1 MHPKIIKRVCLSIL
15 TCLGTAT
22 LSAQQEEIKPYE
34 DSTLPVYQRVSDLLS
49 RLSVEDKVNL
59 LIGTGMPEVELLKRI
74 NPVVGSSNYLVAG
87 CAGTTTPLDR
97 HRLPAIVMTDGPAG
111 VRISP
116 TRPGSEKTYYA
127 TNFPTGMSIACSWDV
142 DLAGNIGEAIGN
154 EALEYGSD
162 VQLAPAIN
170 IMRNPLCGRN
180 YEYYSEDPWLTGK
193 IAAAYI
199 EGVQKNG
206 VAASVKHFAANN
218 NETNRMEIDA
228 EVSQRALREIYLRAF
243 EIAVKEAKPATVMS
257 SYNKL
262 NGVYTSANYELLT
275 TVLRDEWGF
284 NGTVMTD
291 WFGGYAG
298 YKAFRGEYRSVTL
311 QQIQAGNDLLMPG
324 ITPQKAEL
332 LAGIQSGK
340 LRMED
345 VDTALRRILT
355 LLFRSPRM
363 NRYTYSDAPNL
374 KAHAEVARRASTDGM
389 VLLKNDGGTL
399 PLAADV
405 RKPVLFGS
413 GSYNFIAGG
422 TGSGFVHT
430 AYSVSLMEGMQQAG
444 FPEDDELCK
453 LYLPFLDRE
462 RVRLDN
468 EAKKYANP
476 PAFTPAEMPL
486 KKKIIQKKAETED
499 VAIITIGRN
508 TGEFFDWKPVK
519 GEYYLSDAEQELI
532 DNVSAA
538 FHAKGKKVVVV
549 LNIGNVIETASWQ
562 DKADAILVAWL
573 GGQEGGNSVVD
584 ILTGKVSP
592 SGKLA
597 MTFPA
602 RYEDIPFAGEFPG
615 LTEAE
620 PQTVRYKEGVYVGYR
635 YFDSFGVKPAFA
647 FGHGLSYTTFEYSNV
662 QVSHPEFD
670 RELFVSVD
678 IRNTGER
685 AGREV
690 VQLYLGAPD
699 NLLDKPVREL
709 KGFAKTRLLQPGEVQ
724 RITFRLTPRELSSFR
739 SDLSAWVA
747 DEGSYTVELA
757 AASDDIRQKATFTLP
772 RTQIVE
778 KVNDVLKAP
787 GHFTDLKRTK
797 LTK

>member
-1 MHPKIIKRVCLSIL
+1 MYLKIFKRACLTLI
-15 TCLGTAT
+15 TCLGTT
-22 LSAQQEEIKPYE
+22 
-34 DSTLPVYQRVSDLLS
+34 TLPAQVEELKSYKDDSLPIYLRVSNLMS

-74 NPVVGSSNYLVAG
+74 NPVVGSTNYLVAG
-87 CAGTTTPLDR
+87 CAGTTTPLDK
-97 HRLPAIVMTDGPAG
+97 HGLPAIVMTDGPAG

-116 TRPGSEKTYYA
+116 TRKESSKTYYA
-127 TNFPTGMSIACSWDV
+127 TNFPTGMSIACSWDTK
-142 DLAGNIGEAIGN
+142 LAEQIGEAIGN

-180 YEYYSEDPWLTGK
+180 YEYYSEDPHLSGK
-193 IAAAYI
+193 IATAYI
-199 EGVQKNG
+199 EGIQKNG
-206 VAASVKHFAANN
+206 IATSVKHFVANN
-218 NETNRMEIDA
+218 NETNRMEINA
-228 EVSQRALREIYLRAF
+228 EVSQRALREIYLRGF

-275 TVLRDEWGF
+275 TILRDEWGF

-298 YKAFRGEYRSVTL
+298 YKAFRGEYKSVTL
-311 QQIQAGNDLLMPG
+311 EQIQAGNDLLMPG
-324 ITPQKAEL
+324 IKPQKMEL

-345 VDTALRRILT
+345 VDTAVRRILT

-363 NRYTYSDAPNL
+363 NKYAYSDAPDL
-374 KAHAEVARRASTDGM
+374 KAHAQVARQASTGGM
-389 VLLKNDGGTL
+389 VLLKNDGETL
-399 PLAADV
+399 PFMADV
-405 RKPVLFGS
+405 KKPVLFGS

-444 FPEDDELCK
+444 FSKDEELCK
-453 LYLPFLDRE
+453 LYLPFLESE
-462 RVRLDN
+462 RIRLDN
-468 EAKKYANP
+468 ERKKYANP

-486 KKKIIQKKAETED
+486 QKKIIEKKAKTED

-519 GEYYLSDAEQELI
+519 GEYLLSDAEQELI
-532 DNVSAA
+532 ENVSRA
-538 FHAKGKKVVVV
+538 FHARGKKVVVV
-549 LNIGNVIETASWQ
+549 LNIGNVIETTSWQ
-562 DKADAILVAWL
+562 DKVDAILVSWL
-573 GGQEGGNSVVD
+573 GGQEGGNSVID

-592 SGKLA
+592 SGKLT

-620 PQTVRYKEGVYVGYR
+620 PQTVCYKEGIYVGYR
-635 YFDSFGVKPAFA
+635 YFDSFEVKPAFA
-647 FGHGLSYTTFEYSNV
+647 FGHGLSYTSFEYSNV
-662 QVSHPEFD
+662 QLSHAEFD
-670 RELFVSVD
+670 HELFVSVD
-678 IRNTGER
+678 VKNTGKC

-699 NLLDKPVREL
+699 DQLDKPVHEL
-709 KGFAKTRLLQPGEVQ
+709 KGFAKTRLLQPGEIQ
-724 RITFRLTPRELSSFR
+724 RVTFRLSPRDLASFHT
-739 SDLSAWVA
+739 DLSAWVA
-747 DEGSYTVELA
+747 DKGKYVVELA
-757 AASDDIRQKATFTLP
+757 ASSVDIRQKAEFTLP
-772 RTQIVE
+772 ERLIVE
-778 KVNDVLKAP
+778 KVNNVLK
-787 GHFTDLKRTK
+787 GQEHFSDLKRNK
-797 LTK
+797 N